1 MPIQKILIVDDS
13 KTETMF
19 FTHVL
24 ESEGFTVSSAS
35 TAAEALLQ
43 MQQGLPDLLL
53 LDIVMPGTNGFE
65 FTRQLRRAPYYAR
78 LPIILCSTKSLD
90 SDKWWGLRQG
100 ATGYITKPMV
110 PAELLSQIR
119 SLG

>member
-19 FTHVL
+19 FTDVL
-24 ESEGFTVSSAS
+24 QSAGFTVSSAS
-35 TAAEALLQ
+35 TAAEALMQ
-43 MQQGLPDLLL
+43 MQIERPDLLL

-65 FTRQLRRAPYYAR
+65 FTRQLRRAPYYAN

-90 SDKWWGLRQG
+90 SDKWWGMRQG

-110 PAELLSQIR
+110 PEELLTKIR
-119 SLG
+119 ALE